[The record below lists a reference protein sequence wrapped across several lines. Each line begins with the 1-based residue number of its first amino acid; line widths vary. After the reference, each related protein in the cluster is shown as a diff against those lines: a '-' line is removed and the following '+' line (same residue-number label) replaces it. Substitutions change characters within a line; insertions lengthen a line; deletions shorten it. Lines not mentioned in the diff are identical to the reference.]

1 MSNWV
6 NKSIFYHI
14 YPLGFCGAPEYND
27 GATVYR
33 LDKINGW
40 ITHLKELNVNA
51 IYFGPVFESTKHGY
65 DTKDY
70 YKIDCRLGSNESFK
84 KICDTLHKNGIKI
97 VLDGVF
103 NHVGRDF
110 WAFRDV
116 QQKRESSEYCG
127 WFHNLN
133 FGGNSPMGDPFW
145 YEGWSGH
152 YDLVKL
158 NLQNPQVVEHLLGA
172 VGMWIDEFG
181 IDGLRLDAADCVDLG
196 FFRQLKDFCKSK
208 NPDFWL
214 MGEIIHGDYNRW
226 ANKDTLD
233 SVTNYECYKGIY
245 SSHND
250 HNYFE
255 IAHSLQRQFQ
265 QGGIYQN
272 LCLYSFL
279 DNHDVNR
286 IASNIRDKNHLNNA
300 YTVMYCMPGVP
311 SIYYGSEWAVEGSR
325 SNNSDSALRPE
336 LNIGQIDNANEQL
349 NDHLKKLGRI
359 RLALE
364 ALQFGNYKNE
374 CIRNEQL
381 VFSRSFNNQF
391 VYVALNLNAGKQT
404 VEFNTAG
411 GFSKLTDALTGESFD
426 NTGYV
431 RIDVEGN
438 SARILVMNNGD
449 FVLDT
454 ESAPEVIM
462 PEEIITEVEMPE
474 PVFTETEKDE
484 NLDDEIDVITIEVP
498 DDCVGKCVLQTIT
511 QPEVKQPVIEEP
523 SEETDNDY
531 IPVIEVAMPLEQV
544 TPGRYRHYK
553 GNEYEVVYVAKHS
566 ETLQDLVIYFDVNTH
581 QYWAR
586 PYDMFIELVE
596 KDGKFIRRFD
606 KLS

>member
-33 LDKINGW
+33 LDKINDW
-40 ITHLKELNVNA
+40 IGHLKELNINA

-70 YKIDCRLGSNESFK
+70 YKIDCRLGNNESFK

-110 WAFRDV
+110 WAFKDV

-127 WFHNLN
+127 WFQNLN

-158 NLQNPQVVEHLLGA
+158 NLQNPKVVEHLLGA

-196 FFRQLKDFCKSK
+196 FFRQLKDFCKNK

-286 IASNIRDKNHLNNA
+286 IASNIRDKNHLKNA

-311 SIYYGSEWAVEGSR
+311 SVYYGSEWAVEGSR
-325 SNNSDSALRPE
+325 SNNSDTALRPE
-336 LNIGQIDNANEQL
+336 LKLGQINNANEQL
-349 NDHLKKLGRI
+349 NDYLKKLGKI
-359 RLALE
+359 RLSLE

-381 VFSRSFNNQF
+381 VFSRSFNNQY
-391 VYVALNLNAGKQT
+391 VYVALNLNGSRQT
-404 VEFNTAG
+404 VEFNAVG
-411 GFSKLTDALTGESFD
+411 GFSKLTDVLTGESFD
-426 NTGYV
+426 NSGYV
-431 RIDVEGN
+431 RIDVDGN
-438 SARILVMNNGD
+438 SARILVMNNND
-449 FVLDT
+449 FVL
-454 ESAPEVIM
+454 EAEPEPVPEVII
-462 PEEIITEVEMPE
+462 PEVVFEESDKVEAEEFENLEEFEEI
-474 PVFTETEKDE
+474 ETE
-484 NLDDEIDVITIEVP
+484 ISIEVP
-498 DDCVGKCVLQTIT
+498 VQQTVE
-511 QPEVKQPVIEEP
+511 QPTEEV
-523 SEETDNDY
+523 DNDY

-566 ETLQDLVIYFDVNTH
+566 ETLEDLVIYFDVNTH